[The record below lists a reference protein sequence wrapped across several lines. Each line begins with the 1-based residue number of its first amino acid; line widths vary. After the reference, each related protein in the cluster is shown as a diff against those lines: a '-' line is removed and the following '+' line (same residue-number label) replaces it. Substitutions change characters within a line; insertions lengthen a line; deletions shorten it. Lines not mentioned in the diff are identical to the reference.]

1 MKKYEPYKNIRKGAV
16 IFGLPLPL
24 FALMMLS
31 IIASLL
37 VIIFSFSLGVII
49 SALLF
54 NAFLYI
60 GLNRISRLLEFLQM
74 TGAFPKMISNKRNS
88 GINYE
93 ED

>member
-1 MKKYEPYKNIRKGAV
+1 MKKYEPYRNIRKGAV
-16 IFGLPLPL
+16 IFGLPLTL

-88 GINYE
+88 GIDYE

>member
-1 MKKYEPYKNIRKGAV
+1 MKKYIPYKNIRKGAV
-16 IFGLPLPL
+16 IFGLSLPL

-31 IIASLL
+31 VIASLL

-60 GLNRISRLLEFLQM
+60 GLNRISRLLEFVQM
-74 TGAFPKMISNKRNS
+74 TGAFPKIITNKKDS
-88 GINYE
+88 GIDYE

>member
-1 MKKYEPYKNIRKGAV
+1 MKKYFPYRNIRKGAV
-16 IFGLPLPL
+16 IFGLSLPL

-54 NAFLYI
+54 NAGLYI
-60 GLNRISRLLEFLQM
+60 GLNRISRLLEFLKM
-74 TGAFPKMISNKRNS
+74 TGAFPKIISNKRNS
-88 GINYE
+88 GIDYE
-93 ED
+93 KN

>member
-1 MKKYEPYKNIRKGAV
+1 MKKYIPYRNIRKGAI
-16 IFGLPLPL
+16 IFGLSLPL

-60 GLNRISRLLEFLQM
+60 GLNRISRLLEFVQM
-74 TGAFPKMISNKRNS
+74 SGAFPKMISNKRNS
-88 GINYE
+88 GIDYE

>member
-88 GINYE
+88 GIDYE

>member
-1 MKKYEPYKNIRKGAV
+1 MKKYEPYRNIRKGAV

-54 NAFLYI
+54 NAVLYI

-88 GINYE
+88 GIDYE
-93 ED
+93 KD

>member
-1 MKKYEPYKNIRKGAV
+1 MKKYTPYRNIRKGAI
-16 IFGLPLPL
+16 IFGLSLPL
-24 FALMMLS
+24 FALMLLS

-54 NAFLYI
+54 NVFLYI
-60 GLNRISRLLEFLQM
+60 GLNRISRLLEFVQM

-88 GINYE
+88 GIDYE
-93 ED
+93 KD

>member
-1 MKKYEPYKNIRKGAV
+1 MKKYEPYKNIRKGAG